1 MTLNLIV
8 LLVCLIWLVS
18 EVVLARVRY
27 SKKTK
32 SVARDESS
40 LRILWVTI
48 LASLTGGILAG
59 VAGIG
64 FMAVRGHLLSLFGLV
79 LIMAGLGVRW
89 TAILTLKRYFTV
101 DVSIAGNHQIIKKG
115 IYRIIRHPAYAGS
128 LLSFLG
134 LGLSFSNWLSTVVV
148 LIPIGGAFLYRIRV
162 EEKVLS
168 EVFGEE
174 YANYCKTTKRLVPGI
189 Y

>member
-18 EVVLARVRY
+18 EVVLARVKH
-27 SKKTK
+27 SKKTESAGQDK
-32 SVARDESS
+32 SS
-40 LRILWVTI
+40 LRILWMTI
-48 LASLTGGILAG
+48 LISVPGGILAG
-59 VAGIG
+59 VTGIG
-64 FMAVRGHLLSLFGLV
+64 SMAVRGHLLSL
-79 LIMAGLGVRW
+79 AGLLLIILGLAVRW

-134 LGLSFSNWLSTVVV
+134 LGLSFSNWLSTAVI
-148 LIPIGGAFLYRIRV
+148 LIPIGAAFLYRIRV
-162 EEKVLS
+162 EERVLS

-174 YANYCKTTKRLVPGI
+174 YVKYCKTTKRLVPGV